1 MKGQCMKN
9 DKKLPQKWINTP
21 FAFTR
26 LSKNLSLLQQA
37 VLVKVSEQLQPF
49 IKEFFGSDLARS
61 RKVPKAL
68 FSEAVKNSGVTQIYI
83 SYAELGVPENNFFA
97 VKQAMK
103 EVLDVK
109 VEGPKKNEDGS
120 MGMHMYNVFLSGE
133 TSIKNTGVV
142 FGLNPQ
148 VIDPD
153 KHLYVLDYAFNMVEG
168 YVSHPDNIALI
179 GEVARMPM
187 IYYILRDTSG
197 NNWKERTIKLTV
209 SKIKKYL
216 GMLEF
221 SGAELVKEA
230 YPKFSQFKKNV
241 LDNSI
246 ADINRLKQL
255 GQIDVC
261 ISYEPIYNGKRK
273 VGNPVFIEFTVY
285 DTIEHMQQAEE
296 RKRQAQQSASL
307 FAEAE
312 EVKPKQGEKE
322 WQQLLAML
330 DGETGEWLGS
340 EMSDLLKK
348 VTLDDYDGKTVR
360 IIVTQEQV
368 AAMEN
373 LLGNNIL
380 KSKFSQLLG
389 HCFKGDKRKKVRLDY
404 NKLNK

>member
-1 MKGQCMKN
+1 MEET
-9 DKKLPQKWINTP
+9 KKLPQKWINTP

-49 IKEFFGSDLARS
+49 IKEFFGSDLAKS
-61 RKVPKAL
+61 RKVPKSL

-187 IYYILRDTSG
+187 IYYILRDASG
-197 NNWKERTIKLTV
+197 NNWKERSIQLTV

-216 GMLEF
+216 GMMEF
-221 SGAELVKEA
+221 SGAEIVKEA

-273 VGNPVFIEFTVY
+273 VGNPAYIEFTIY
-285 DTIEHMQQAEE
+285 DTIEQMQQALA
-296 RKRQAQQSASL
+296 KKQQTQKSASL
-307 FAEAE
+307 FDE
-312 EVKPKQGEKE
+312 ELKPGEKE
-322 WQQLLAML
+322 WQQLVDML
-330 DGETGEWLGS
+330 DGDIGAELRNVMFVS
-340 EMSDLLKK
+340 
-348 VTLDDYDGKTVR
+348 YDGKTVLLR
-360 IIVTQEQV
+360 ASREQCQKV
-368 AAMEN
+368 EN
-373 LLGNNIL
+373 CLSDDVIAHV
-380 KSKFSQLLG
+380 KKCSKQVFG
-389 HCFKGDKRKKVRLDY
+389 KVIAWNYSLSD
-404 NKLNK
+404 N

>member
-1 MKGQCMKN
+1 MEET
-9 DKKLPQKWINTP
+9 KKLPQKWINTP

-49 IKEFFGSDLARS
+49 IKEFFGSDLAKS
-61 RKVPKAL
+61 RKVPKSL

-187 IYYILRDTSG
+187 IYYILRDASG
-197 NNWKERTIKLTV
+197 NNWKERSIQLTV

-216 GMLEF
+216 GMMEF
-221 SGAELVKEA
+221 SGAEIVKEA

-273 VGNPVFIEFTVY
+273 VGNPAYIEFSIY
-285 DTIEHMQQAEE
+285 DTIGQMQQALA
-296 RKRQAQQSASL
+296 KKQKAQEHASL
-307 FAEAE
+307 FAAAE
-312 EVKPKQGEKE
+312 EVKPGEKE
-322 WQQLLAML
+322 WRQLVEML
-330 DGETGEWLGS
+330 DGDIGAELRNVVFVS
-340 EMSDLLKK
+340 
-348 VTLDDYDGKTVR
+348 YDGKTVLLKASR
-360 IIVTQEQV
+360 EQ
-368 AAMEN
+368 
-373 LLGNNIL
+373 
-380 KSKFSQLLG
+380 
-389 HCFKGDKRKKVRLDY
+389 CKKVESCLSDDVIAHVKKCSKQVFGKVIAWNY
-404 NKLNK
+404 SLSDN

>member
-1 MKGQCMKN
+1 MEET
-9 DKKLPQKWINTP
+9 KKLPQKWINTP

-49 IKEFFGSDLARS
+49 IKEFFGSDLAKS
-61 RKVPKAL
+61 RKVPKSL

-187 IYYILRDTSG
+187 IYYILRDASG
-197 NNWKERTIKLTV
+197 NNWKERSIQLTV

-216 GMLEF
+216 GMMEF
-221 SGAELVKEA
+221 SGAEIVKEA

-273 VGNPVFIEFTVY
+273 VGNPAYIEFTIY
-285 DTIEHMQQAEE
+285 DTIEQMQQALA
-296 RKRQAQQSASL
+296 RKQKAQEPASL
-307 FAEAE
+307 FAAAE
-312 EVKPKQGEKE
+312 EVKPGEKE
-322 WQQLLAML
+322 WRQLVGML
-330 DGETGEWLGS
+330 DGDIGEELR
-340 EMSDLLKK
+340 K
-348 VTLDDYDGKTVR
+348 VAFVSYNGKTVLLR
-360 IIVTQEQV
+360 ARREQCKRV
-368 AAMEN
+368 ESCLSDDVIAYV
-373 LLGNNIL
+373 
-380 KSKFSQLLG
+380 KKCSKQVFG
-389 HCFKGDKRKKVRLDY
+389 KVIAWNYSLSD
-404 NKLNK
+404 N

>member
-1 MKGQCMKN
+1 MEET
-9 DKKLPQKWINTP
+9 KKLPQKWINTP

-49 IKEFFGSDLARS
+49 IKEFFGSDLAKS
-61 RKVPKAL
+61 RKVPKSL
-68 FSEAVKNSGVTQIYI
+68 FYEAVKNSGVTQIYI

-187 IYYILRDTSG
+187 IYYILRDASG
-197 NNWKERTIKLTV
+197 NNWKERSIQLTV

-216 GMLEF
+216 GMMEF
-221 SGAELVKEA
+221 SGAEIVKEA

-273 VGNPVFIEFTVY
+273 VGNPAYIEFTIY
-285 DTIEHMQQAEE
+285 DTIEQMQQALA
-296 RKRQAQQSASL
+296 RKRKAQEPASL

-312 EVKPKQGEKE
+312 EVKSGEKE
-322 WQQLLAML
+322 WQQLVAML
-330 DGETGEWLGS
+330 DGDIGEELR
-340 EMSDLLKK
+340 K
-348 VTLDDYDGKTVR
+348 VAFVSYNGKTVLLR
-360 IIVTQEQV
+360 ASREQCKRV
-368 AAMEN
+368 ESCLSDDVIAHV
-373 LLGNNIL
+373 
-380 KSKFSQLLG
+380 KKCSKQVFG
-389 HCFKGDKRKKVRLDY
+389 KVIAWNYSLSD
-404 NKLNK
+404 N

>member
-1 MKGQCMKN
+1 MENEKN
-9 DKKLPQKWINTP
+9 LPQKWINTP

-26 LSKNLSLLQQA
+26 LSKNLSLLQQS

-49 IKEFFGSDLARS
+49 IKEFFGSDLAKS

-83 SYAELGVPENNFFA
+83 SYAELGIPENNFFA

-120 MGMHMYNVFLSGE
+120 WGMHMYNVFLSGE

-153 KHLYVLDYAFNMVEG
+153 KHLYVLDYAFNMTES

-187 IYYILRDTSG
+187 IYYILRDASG
-197 NNWKERTIKLTV
+197 NNWKDRKIRLTV

-221 SGAELVKEA
+221 SGTELVKEA

-246 ADINRLKQL
+246 ADINRLKQM
-255 GQIDVC
+255 GQLDVC
-261 ISYEPIYNGKRK
+261 VSYEPIYNGKRK
-273 VGNPVFIEFTVY
+273 IGNPAFIEFSVY
-285 DTIEHMQQAEE
+285 DTIEQMKQATQQG
-296 RKRQAQQSASL
+296 QQEQPQSL

-312 EVKPKQGEKE
+312 EVKSGEKE
-322 WQQLLAML
+322 WQQFLCLIDKEIAADFQKAQFL
-330 DGETGEWLGS
+330 S
-340 EMSDLLKK
+340 
-348 VTLDDYDGKTVR
+348 YDGMYLILGVTNRDVPTMIEKHFDKKDVLNHVEKCLTKTFGKT
-360 IIVTQEQV
+360 IT
-368 AAMEN
+368 
-373 LLGNNIL
+373 L
-380 KSKFSQLLG
+380 K
-389 HCFKGDKRKKVRLDY
+389 Y
-404 NKLNK
+404 KLMKQ

>member
-1 MKGQCMKN
+1 MEN
-9 DKKLPQKWINTP
+9 EKKLPQKWINTP

-26 LSKNLSLLQQA
+26 LSRNLSLLQQA

-49 IKEFFGSDLARS
+49 IKEFFGSDLAKS
-61 RKVPKAL
+61 KKVPKAL

-153 KHLYVLDYAFNMVEG
+153 KHLYVLDYAFNMTER

-187 IYYILRDTSG
+187 IYYILRDASG
-197 NNWKERTIKLTV
+197 NNWKDRSIRLTV

-261 ISYEPIYNGKRK
+261 ISYGGGGDGKRK
-273 VGNPVFIEFTVY
+273 VGNPAYIEFTIY
-285 DTIEHMQQAEE
+285 DTIAQMQQALA
-296 RKRQAQQSASL
+296 KKQKAQQTTSL
-307 FAEAE
+307 FDE
-312 EVKPKQGEKE
+312 EVKPGEKE
-322 WQQLLAML
+322 WQQLVEML
-330 DGETGEWLGS
+330 DGDISLELQKLVFLSYDGNKILIKATS
-340 EMSDLLKK
+340 EQRQRIENYMTDDVVARIRDLLKRAFGK
-348 VTLDDYDGKTVR
+348 SVTWKYFIAK
-360 IIVTQEQV
+360 
-368 AAMEN
+368 
-373 LLGNNIL
+373 
-380 KSKFSQLLG
+380 
-389 HCFKGDKRKKVRLDY
+389 
-404 NKLNK
+404 

>member
-1 MKGQCMKN
+1 MEET
-9 DKKLPQKWINTP
+9 KKLPQKWINTP

-49 IKEFFGSDLARS
+49 IKEFFGSDLAKS
-61 RKVPKAL
+61 RKVPKSL

-109 VEGPKKNEDGS
+109 VEGPKKNDDGS

-153 KHLYVLDYAFNMVEG
+153 KHLYVLDYAFNMTEG

-187 IYYILRDTSG
+187 IYYILRDASG
-197 NNWKERTIKLTV
+197 NNWKERSIQLTV

-216 GMLEF
+216 GMMEF
-221 SGAELVKEA
+221 SGAEIVKEA

-273 VGNPVFIEFTVY
+273 VGNPAYIEFTIY
-285 DTIEHMQQAEE
+285 DTIGQMQQALA
-296 RKRQAQQSASL
+296 KKQKAQEPASL
-307 FAEAE
+307 FAEAD
-312 EVKPKQGEKE
+312 EVKPGEKE
-322 WQQLLAML
+322 WQQLVAML
-330 DGETGEWLGS
+330 DGEIVS
-340 EMSDLLKK
+340 EMRKMAFLSYDGNTILLKASREQYKKFESCLSDDVIAHVKKCSKQVFGK
-348 VTLDDYDGKTVR
+348 VIKWNYSL
-360 IIVTQEQV
+360 
-368 AAMEN
+368 
-373 LLGNNIL
+373 
-380 KSKFSQLLG
+380 S
-389 HCFKGDKRKKVRLDY
+389 DK
-404 NKLNK
+404 

>member
-1 MKGQCMKN
+1 MEET
-9 DKKLPQKWINTP
+9 KKLPQKWINTP

-49 IKEFFGSDLARS
+49 IKEFFGSDLAKS
-61 RKVPKAL
+61 RKVPKSL

-109 VEGPKKNEDGS
+109 VEGPKKNDDGS

-153 KHLYVLDYAFNMVEG
+153 KHLYVLDYAFNMTEG

-187 IYYILRDTSG
+187 IYYILRDASG
-197 NNWKERTIKLTV
+197 NNWKERSIQLTV

-216 GMLEF
+216 GMMEF
-221 SGAELVKEA
+221 SGAEIVKEA

-241 LDNSI
+241 LDNRI

-273 VGNPVFIEFTVY
+273 VGNPAYIEFTIY
-285 DTIEHMQQAEE
+285 DTIEQMQQALAKKQKAREP
-296 RKRQAQQSASL
+296 ASL
-307 FAEAE
+307 FDE
-312 EVKPKQGEKE
+312 EVKPGKKE
-322 WQQLLAML
+322 WQQLVAML
-330 DGETGEWLGS
+330 DGDIGEELR
-340 EMSDLLKK
+340 K
-348 VTLDDYDGKTVR
+348 VVFVSYDGKTVLLKASR
-360 IIVTQEQV
+360 EQ
-368 AAMEN
+368 
-373 LLGNNIL
+373 
-380 KSKFSQLLG
+380 
-389 HCFKGDKRKKVRLDY
+389 CKKVESCLSDDVISHVKKCSKQVFGKVIAWNY
-404 NKLNK
+404 SLSDN

>member
-1 MKGQCMKN
+1 MEET
-9 DKKLPQKWINTP
+9 KKLPQKWINTP

-49 IKEFFGSDLARS
+49 IKEFFGSDLAKS
-61 RKVPKAL
+61 RKAPKSL

-153 KHLYVLDYAFNMVEG
+153 KHLYVLDYAFNMIEG

-187 IYYILRDTSG
+187 IYYILRDASG
-197 NNWKERTIKLTV
+197 NNWIERSIRLTV

-216 GMLEF
+216 GMMEF
-221 SGAELVKEA
+221 SGAEIVKEA

-273 VGNPVFIEFTVY
+273 VGNPAYIEFTVY
-285 DTIEHMQQAEE
+285 DTIEQMQQVLA
-296 RKRQAQQSASL
+296 KKQQTHQSASL
-307 FAEAE
+307 FDE
-312 EVKPKQGEKE
+312 EVKPGEKE
-322 WQQLLAML
+322 WQQLVMML
-330 DGETGEWLGS
+330 DGDIGEELR
-340 EMSDLLKK
+340 K
-348 VTLDDYDGKTVR
+348 VVFVSYDGKTVLLKASR
-360 IIVTQEQV
+360 EQ
-368 AAMEN
+368 
-373 LLGNNIL
+373 
-380 KSKFSQLLG
+380 
-389 HCFKGDKRKKVRLDY
+389 CKKVESCLSDDIIAHVKKCSKQVFGKVIAWNY
-404 NKLNK
+404 SLSDK

>member
-1 MKGQCMKN
+1 MEET
-9 DKKLPQKWINTP
+9 KKLPQKWINTP

-49 IKEFFGSDLARS
+49 IKEFFGSDLAKS
-61 RKVPKAL
+61 RKVPKSL

-187 IYYILRDTSG
+187 IYYILRDASG
-197 NNWKERTIKLTV
+197 NNWKERSIQLTV

-216 GMLEF
+216 GMMEF
-221 SGAELVKEA
+221 SGAEIVKEA

-273 VGNPVFIEFTVY
+273 VGNPAYIEFTIY
-285 DTIEHMQQAEE
+285 DTIEQMQQSLE
-296 RKRQAQQSASL
+296 RKQKAQEPASL
-307 FAEAE
+307 FAAAE
-312 EVKPKQGEKE
+312 EVKPGEKE
-322 WQQLLAML
+322 WRQLVEML
-330 DGETGEWLGS
+330 DGDIGEELR
-340 EMSDLLKK
+340 K
-348 VTLDDYDGKTVR
+348 VAFISYNGKTVLLR
-360 IIVTQEQV
+360 ASREQCKMV
-368 AAMEN
+368 ESCLSDDVIAHV
-373 LLGNNIL
+373 
-380 KSKFSQLLG
+380 KKCSKQVFG
-389 HCFKGDKRKKVRLDY
+389 KVIAWNYSLSD
-404 NKLNK
+404 N

>member
-1 MKGQCMKN
+1 M
-9 DKKLPQKWINTP
+9 
-21 FAFTR
+21 
-26 LSKNLSLLQQA
+26 SLLQQA

-49 IKEFFGSDLARS
+49 IKEFFGSDLAKS
-61 RKVPKAL
+61 KKVPKAL

-153 KHLYVLDYAFNMVEG
+153 KHLYVLDYAFNMTEG

-187 IYYILRDTSG
+187 IYYILRDASG
-197 NNWKERTIKLTV
+197 NNWKERSIRLTV

-273 VGNPVFIEFTVY
+273 VGNPAFIEFTIY
-285 DTIEHMQQAEE
+285 DTIEQMQQAILRGQRE
-296 RKRQAQQSASL
+296 QHPSL
-307 FAEAE
+307 FADDD
-312 EVKPKQGEKE
+312 VKTGEKE
-322 WQQLLAML
+322 WQQLLRMI
-330 DGETGEWLGS
+330 DK
-340 EMSDLLKK
+340 DL
-348 VTLDDYDGKTVR
+348 
-360 IIVTQEQV
+360 
-368 AAMEN
+368 AADLRKAQFLSYKGTYI
-373 LLGNNIL
+373 LLGIPNKTLYTMIEEHFNDIAVKNHIEQCL
-380 KSKFSQLLG
+380 A
-389 HCFKGDKRKKVRLDY
+389 KVFGKIIAMKY
-404 NKLNK
+404 KIIKQ

>member
-1 MKGQCMKN
+1 MENEKQ
-9 DKKLPQKWINTP
+9 LPQKWINTP

-61 RKVPKAL
+61 RKVPKSL

-187 IYYILRDTSG
+187 IYYILRDASG
-197 NNWKERTIKLTV
+197 NNWKERSIQLTV

-216 GMLEF
+216 GMMEF
-221 SGAELVKEA
+221 SGAEIVKEA

-273 VGNPVFIEFTVY
+273 VGNPAYIEFTIY
-285 DTIEHMQQAEE
+285 DTIEQMQQALA
-296 RKRQAQQSASL
+296 KKQKAQEPASL
-307 FAEAE
+307 FTEAE
-312 EVKPKQGEKE
+312 EVKSGEKE
-322 WQQLLAML
+322 WQQLVSML
-330 DGETGEWLGS
+330 DGEIGEELRKVEFVAYNEKGI
-340 EMSDLLKK
+340 LLKTSKAQHEK
-348 VTLDDYDGKTVR
+348 VESCLNDDVIKQVKDFSTKVFGKV
-360 IIVTQEQV
+360 V
-368 AAMEN
+368 N
-373 LLGNNIL
+373 WNYYLP
-380 KSKFSQLLG
+380 
-389 HCFKGDKRKKVRLDY
+389 DK
-404 NKLNK
+404 

>member
-1 MKGQCMKN
+1 MKAEIMEET
-9 DKKLPQKWINTP
+9 KKLPQKWINTP

-49 IKEFFGSDLARS
+49 IKEFFGSDLAKS
-61 RKVPKAL
+61 RKVPKSL

-187 IYYILRDTSG
+187 IYYILRDASG
-197 NNWKERTIKLTV
+197 NNWKERLIQLTV

-216 GMLEF
+216 GMMEF
-221 SGAELVKEA
+221 SGAEIVKEA

-273 VGNPVFIEFTVY
+273 VGNPAYIEFTIY
-285 DTIEHMQQAEE
+285 DTIEQMQQALA
-296 RKRQAQQSASL
+296 RKQKAQEPALL

-312 EVKPKQGEKE
+312 EVKSGEKE
-322 WQQLLAML
+322 WQHLVAML
-330 DGETGEWLGS
+330 DGDIGEELR
-340 EMSDLLKK
+340 K
-348 VTLDDYDGKTVR
+348 VAFVSYNGKTVLLR
-360 IIVTQEQV
+360 ASREQCKRV
-368 AAMEN
+368 ESCLSDDVIAHV
-373 LLGNNIL
+373 
-380 KSKFSQLLG
+380 KKCSKQVFG
-389 HCFKGDKRKKVRLDY
+389 KVIAWNYSLSD
-404 NKLNK
+404 N

>member
-1 MKGQCMKN
+1 MEETKN
-9 DKKLPQKWINTP
+9 LPQKWINTP

-49 IKEFFGSDLARS
+49 IKEFFGSDLAKS
-61 RKVPKAL
+61 RKVPKSL

-187 IYYILRDTSG
+187 IYYILRDASG
-197 NNWKERTIKLTV
+197 NNWKERSIQLTV

-216 GMLEF
+216 GMIEF
-221 SGAELVKEA
+221 SGAEIVKEA

-273 VGNPVFIEFTVY
+273 VGNPAYIEFSIY
-285 DTIEHMQQAEE
+285 DTIGQMQQALA
-296 RKRQAQQSASL
+296 KKQKAQEPASL

-312 EVKPKQGEKE
+312 EVKPGEKE
-322 WQQLLAML
+322 WQQLVAML
-330 DGETGEWLGS
+330 DGDIGAELR
-340 EMSDLLKK
+340 K
-348 VTLDDYDGKTVR
+348 VAFVSYYGKTVLLKASR
-360 IIVTQEQV
+360 EQ
-368 AAMEN
+368 
-373 LLGNNIL
+373 
-380 KSKFSQLLG
+380 
-389 HCFKGDKRKKVRLDY
+389 CKKVESCLSDDVIAHVKKCSKQLFG
-404 NKLNK
+404 KLIAWKNSLSDN

>member
-1 MKGQCMKN
+1 MEET
-9 DKKLPQKWINTP
+9 KKLPQKWINTP

-49 IKEFFGSDLARS
+49 IKEFFGSDLAKS
-61 RKVPKAL
+61 RKVPKSL

-187 IYYILRDTSG
+187 IYYILRDASG
-197 NNWKERTIKLTV
+197 NNWKERSIQLTV

-216 GMLEF
+216 GMMEF
-221 SGAELVKEA
+221 SGAEIVKEA

-273 VGNPVFIEFTVY
+273 VGNPAYIEFTIY
-285 DTIEHMQQAEE
+285 NTIEQMQQALA
-296 RKRQAQQSASL
+296 KKQQIQKSGSL
-307 FAEAE
+307 FDE
-312 EVKPKQGEKE
+312 ETKPGEKE
-322 WQQLLAML
+322 WQQLVAML
-330 DGETGEWLGS
+330 DGDIGEELR
-340 EMSDLLKK
+340 K
-348 VTLDDYDGKTVR
+348 VVFVSYDGKTVLLKASR
-360 IIVTQEQV
+360 EQ
-368 AAMEN
+368 
-373 LLGNNIL
+373 
-380 KSKFSQLLG
+380 S
-389 HCFKGDKRKKVRLDY
+389 KKVERCLSDDVIAHVKKCSKQLFGKVIAWNY
-404 NKLNK
+404 SVSDN

>member
-1 MKGQCMKN
+1 M
-9 DKKLPQKWINTP
+9 DETKKLPQKWINTP

-49 IKEFFGSDLARS
+49 IKEFFGSDLAKS
-61 RKVPKAL
+61 RKVPKSL

-187 IYYILRDTSG
+187 IYYILRDASG
-197 NNWKERTIKLTV
+197 NNWKERLIQLTV

-216 GMLEF
+216 GMMEF
-221 SGAELVKEA
+221 SGAEIVKEA

-273 VGNPVFIEFTVY
+273 VGNPAYIEFTIY
-285 DTIEHMQQAEE
+285 DTIEQMQQALA
-296 RKRQAQQSASL
+296 RKQKAQEPASL
-307 FAEAE
+307 FAAAE
-312 EVKPKQGEKE
+312 EVKPGEKE
-322 WQQLLAML
+322 WRQLVGML
-330 DGETGEWLGS
+330 DGDIGEELR
-340 EMSDLLKK
+340 K
-348 VTLDDYDGKTVR
+348 VAFVSYNGKTVLLKASR
-360 IIVTQEQV
+360 EQ
-368 AAMEN
+368 
-373 LLGNNIL
+373 
-380 KSKFSQLLG
+380 
-389 HCFKGDKRKKVRLDY
+389 CKKVESCLSDDVIAHVKKCSKQVFGKVIAWNY
-404 NKLNK
+404 SLSDN

>member
-1 MKGQCMKN
+1 MEET
-9 DKKLPQKWINTP
+9 KKLPQKWINTP

-49 IKEFFGSDLARS
+49 IKEFFGSDLAKS
-61 RKVPKAL
+61 RKVPKSL

-187 IYYILRDTSG
+187 IYYILRDASG
-197 NNWKERTIKLTV
+197 NNWKERSIQLTV

-216 GMLEF
+216 GMMEF
-221 SGAELVKEA
+221 SGAEIVKEA

-273 VGNPVFIEFTVY
+273 VGNPAYIDFTIY
-285 DTIEHMQQAEE
+285 DTIEQMQQALA
-296 RKRQAQQSASL
+296 RKQKAQEPASL
-307 FAEAE
+307 FAAAE
-312 EVKPKQGEKE
+312 EVKPGEKE
-322 WQQLLAML
+322 WRQLIAML
-330 DGETGEWLGS
+330 DGDIGEELR
-340 EMSDLLKK
+340 K
-348 VTLDDYDGKTVR
+348 VAFVSYDGKTVLLKASR
-360 IIVTQEQV
+360 EQ
-368 AAMEN
+368 
-373 LLGNNIL
+373 
-380 KSKFSQLLG
+380 
-389 HCFKGDKRKKVRLDY
+389 CKKVEICLSDDVIAHVKKCSKQVFGKVIKWNY
-404 NKLNK
+404 SVSDN

>member
-1 MKGQCMKN
+1 MEET
-9 DKKLPQKWINTP
+9 KKLPQKWINTP

-49 IKEFFGSDLARS
+49 IKEFFGSDLAKS
-61 RKVPKAL
+61 RKVPKSL

-187 IYYILRDTSG
+187 IYYILRDASG
-197 NNWKERTIKLTV
+197 NNWKERSIQLTV

-216 GMLEF
+216 GMMEF
-221 SGAELVKEA
+221 SGAEIVKEA

-273 VGNPVFIEFTVY
+273 VGNPAYIEFTIY
-285 DTIEHMQQAEE
+285 DTIEQMQQALA
-296 RKRQAQQSASL
+296 RKQKAQEPASL
-307 FAEAE
+307 FAAAE
-312 EVKPKQGEKE
+312 EVKPGEKE
-322 WQQLLAML
+322 WRQLVGML
-330 DGETGEWLGS
+330 DGDIGEELR
-340 EMSDLLKK
+340 K
-348 VTLDDYDGKTVR
+348 VAFVSYNGKTVLLR
-360 IIVTQEQV
+360 ARRGQCKRVESCLSDDVIAHVKKCSKQV
-368 AAMEN
+368 F
-373 LLGNNIL
+373 G
-380 KSKFSQLLG
+380 
-389 HCFKGDKRKKVRLDY
+389 KVIAWNYSLSD
-404 NKLNK
+404 N

>member
-1 MKGQCMKN
+1 MEET
-9 DKKLPQKWINTP
+9 KKLPQKWINTP

-49 IKEFFGSDLARS
+49 IKEFFGSDLAKS
-61 RKVPKAL
+61 RKVPKSL

-187 IYYILRDTSG
+187 IYYILRDASG
-197 NNWKERTIKLTV
+197 NNWKERSIHLTV

-216 GMLEF
+216 GMMEF
-221 SGAELVKEA
+221 SGAEIVKEA

-273 VGNPVFIEFTVY
+273 VGNPAYIEFSIY
-285 DTIEHMQQAEE
+285 DTIEQMQQALAKKQEI
-296 RKRQAQQSASL
+296 QQSASL
-307 FAEAE
+307 FDED
-312 EVKPKQGEKE
+312 VKPDEKE
-322 WQQLLAML
+322 WQQLVAML
-330 DGETGEWLGS
+330 DGDIGEELR
-340 EMSDLLKK
+340 K
-348 VTLDDYDGKTVR
+348 VVFVSYDGKTVLLKASR
-360 IIVTQEQV
+360 EQ
-368 AAMEN
+368 
-373 LLGNNIL
+373 
-380 KSKFSQLLG
+380 
-389 HCFKGDKRKKVRLDY
+389 CKKVESCLSDDVIAHVKKCSKQVFGKVIKWNY
-404 NKLNK
+404 SLSDN

>member
-1 MKGQCMKN
+1 MEET
-9 DKKLPQKWINTP
+9 KKLPQKWINTP

-49 IKEFFGSDLARS
+49 IKEFFGSDLAKS
-61 RKVPKAL
+61 RKVPKSL

-153 KHLYVLDYAFNMVEG
+153 KHLYVLDYAFNMTEG

-187 IYYILRDTSG
+187 IYYILRDASG
-197 NNWKERTIKLTV
+197 NNWKERSIQLTV

-216 GMLEF
+216 GMMEF
-221 SGAELVKEA
+221 SGAEIVKEA

-273 VGNPVFIEFTVY
+273 VGNPAYIEFTIY
-285 DTIEHMQQAEE
+285 DTIEQMQQALA
-296 RKRQAQQSASL
+296 KKQKAQEPASL

-312 EVKPKQGEKE
+312 EVFKPGEKD
-322 WQQLLAML
+322 WQMFVATLHGDVGKELR
-330 DGETGEWLGS
+330 
-340 EMSDLLKK
+340 K
-348 VTLDDYDGKTVR
+348 VEFVSYDGKTVLIKASREQCQR
-360 IIVTQEQV
+360 IEKYLTDDV
-368 AAMEN
+368 
-373 LLGNNIL
+373 L
-380 KSKFSQLLG
+380 KYMKNHAKKIFGKVIGLNYFLS
-389 HCFKGDKRKKVRLDY
+389 DK
-404 NKLNK
+404 

>member
-1 MKGQCMKN
+1 MEET
-9 DKKLPQKWINTP
+9 KKLPQKWINTP

-49 IKEFFGSDLARS
+49 IKEFFGSDLAKS
-61 RKVPKAL
+61 RKVPKSL

-187 IYYILRDTSG
+187 IYYILRDASG
-197 NNWKERTIKLTV
+197 NNWKERSIQLTV

-216 GMLEF
+216 GMMEF
-221 SGAELVKEA
+221 SGAEIVKEA

-273 VGNPVFIEFTVY
+273 VGNPAYIEFTIY
-285 DTIEHMQQAEE
+285 DTIEQMQQALA
-296 RKRQAQQSASL
+296 RKQKAQEPASL
-307 FAEAE
+307 FAAAE
-312 EVKPKQGEKE
+312 EVKPGEKE
-322 WQQLLAML
+322 WRQLVGMI
-330 DGETGEWLGS
+330 DGDIGEELR
-340 EMSDLLKK
+340 K
-348 VTLDDYDGKTVR
+348 VAFVSYNGKTVLLKASR
-360 IIVTQEQV
+360 EQ
-368 AAMEN
+368 
-373 LLGNNIL
+373 
-380 KSKFSQLLG
+380 
-389 HCFKGDKRKKVRLDY
+389 CKKVESCLSDDVIAHVKKCSKQVFGKVIAWNY
-404 NKLNK
+404 SLSDN

>member
-1 MKGQCMKN
+1 MENEKQ
-9 DKKLPQKWINTP
+9 LPQKWINTP

-68 FSEAVKNSGVTQIYI
+68 FSEAVKKSGVTQIYI

-103 EVLDVK
+103 EVLDLK
-109 VEGPKKNEDGS
+109 VEGPKKNEDGTW
-120 MGMHMYNVFLSGE
+120 GMHMYNVFLSGE

-153 KHLYVLDYAFNMVEG
+153 KHLYVLDYAFNMTEG

-187 IYYILRDTSG
+187 IYYILRDASG
-197 NNWKERTIKLTV
+197 NNWKERKIRLTV

-221 SGAELVKEA
+221 SGTELVKEA

-241 LDNSI
+241 LDNSL
-246 ADINRLKQL
+246 ADINRLKQM
-255 GQIDVC
+255 GQLDVC
-261 ISYEPIYNGKRK
+261 VSYDPIYNGKRK
-273 VGNPVFIEFTVY
+273 VGNPAFIEFTIY
-285 DTIEHMQQAEE
+285 DTIEQMQQATQQ
-296 RKRQAQQSASL
+296 RQHKQQPVL
-307 FAEAE
+307 FADAPEIN
-312 EVKPKQGEKE
+312 PGEKE
-322 WQQLLAML
+322 WDAFLKAYRGAFANNIYNFRFYSFENDTVHVTGPRDMYVSFQGAIADNPKEETLAFFRQL
-330 DGETGEWLGS
+330 S
-340 EMSDLLKK
+340 ECYGREVKF
-348 VTLDDYDGKTVR
+348 R
-360 IIVTQEQV
+360 IIC
-368 AAMEN
+368 N
-373 LLGNNIL
+373 
-380 KSKFSQLLG
+380 
-389 HCFKGDKRKKVRLDY
+389 
-404 NKLNK
+404 

>member
-1 MKGQCMKN
+1 MEET
-9 DKKLPQKWINTP
+9 KKLPQKWINTP

-49 IKEFFGSDLARS
+49 IKEFFGSDLAKS
-61 RKVPKAL
+61 RKVPKSL

-187 IYYILRDTSG
+187 IYYILRDASG
-197 NNWKERTIKLTV
+197 NNWKERSIQLTV

-216 GMLEF
+216 GMMEF
-221 SGAELVKEA
+221 SGAEIVKEA

-273 VGNPVFIEFTVY
+273 VGNPAYIEFTIY
-285 DTIEHMQQAEE
+285 DTIEQMQQALA
-296 RKRQAQQSASL
+296 KKQQIQKSGSL
-307 FAEAE
+307 FDE
-312 EVKPKQGEKE
+312 ETKPGEKE
-322 WQQLLAML
+322 WQQLVAML
-330 DGETGEWLGS
+330 DGDIGEELR
-340 EMSDLLKK
+340 K
-348 VTLDDYDGKTVR
+348 VVFVSYDGKTVLLR
-360 IIVTQEQV
+360 ASREQ
-368 AAMEN
+368 
-373 LLGNNIL
+373 
-380 KSKFSQLLG
+380 
-389 HCFKGDKRKKVRLDY
+389 CKKVESCLSDDVIAHVKKCSKQLFGKVIAWNY
-404 NKLNK
+404 SVSDN

>member
-1 MKGQCMKN
+1 MEN
-9 DKKLPQKWINTP
+9 EKKLPQKWINTP

-26 LSKNLSLLQQA
+26 LSRNLSLLQQA

-49 IKEFFGSDLARS
+49 IKEFFGSDLAKS
-61 RKVPKAL
+61 KKVPKAL

-153 KHLYVLDYAFNMVEG
+153 KHLYVLDYAFNMTEG

-187 IYYILRDTSG
+187 IYYILRDASG
-197 NNWKERTIKLTV
+197 NNWKERSIRLTV

-273 VGNPVFIEFTVY
+273 VGNPAFIEFTIY
-285 DTIEHMQQAEE
+285 DTIEQMQQALA
-296 RKRQAQQSASL
+296 KKQQTQQSASL
-307 FAEAE
+307 FDD
-312 EVKPKQGEKE
+312 EVKPGEKE
-322 WQQLLAML
+322 WQQLLRL
-330 DGETGEWLGS
+330 IDK
-340 EMSDLLKK
+340 DL
-348 VTLDDYDGKTVR
+348 
-360 IIVTQEQV
+360 
-368 AAMEN
+368 AADLRKAQFLSYKGTYL
-373 LLGNNIL
+373 LLGIPNKALYTMIEEHFNDIAV
-380 KSKFSQLLG
+380 
-389 HCFKGDKRKKVRLDY
+389 KKHIEQCLAKVFGKAITMKY
-404 NKLNK
+404 KIVKQ

>member
-1 MKGQCMKN
+1 MEET
-9 DKKLPQKWINTP
+9 KKLPQKWINTP

-49 IKEFFGSDLARS
+49 IKEFFGSDLAKS
-61 RKVPKAL
+61 RKVPKSL

-187 IYYILRDTSG
+187 IYYILRDASG
-197 NNWKERTIKLTV
+197 NNWKERSIQLAV

-216 GMLEF
+216 GMMEF
-221 SGAELVKEA
+221 SGAEIVKEA

-273 VGNPVFIEFTVY
+273 VGNPAYIEFTIY
-285 DTIEHMQQAEE
+285 DTIEQMQQALV
-296 RKRQAQQSASL
+296 KKQKAQQPASL
-307 FAEAE
+307 FIE
-312 EVKPKQGEKE
+312 EVKPGENE
-322 WQQLLAML
+322 WQQLVAML
-330 DGETGEWLGS
+330 DGDIGEELR
-340 EMSDLLKK
+340 K
-348 VTLDDYDGKTVR
+348 VVFVSYDGKTVLLKASR
-360 IIVTQEQV
+360 EQ
-368 AAMEN
+368 
-373 LLGNNIL
+373 
-380 KSKFSQLLG
+380 
-389 HCFKGDKRKKVRLDY
+389 CKKVESCLSDDVIAHVKKCSKQVFDKVIAWNY
-404 NKLNK
+404 SLSDN

>member
-1 MKGQCMKN
+1 MKAEIMEET
-9 DKKLPQKWINTP
+9 KKLPQKWINTP

-49 IKEFFGSDLARS
+49 IKEFFGSDLAKS
-61 RKVPKAL
+61 RKVPKSL

-187 IYYILRDTSG
+187 IYYILRDASG
-197 NNWKERTIKLTV
+197 NNWKERLIQLTV

-216 GMLEF
+216 GMMEF
-221 SGAELVKEA
+221 SGAEIVKEA

-261 ISYEPIYNGKRK
+261 ISYEAIYNGKRK
-273 VGNPVFIEFTVY
+273 VGNPAYIEFTIY
-285 DTIEHMQQAEE
+285 DTIEQMQQALA
-296 RKRQAQQSASL
+296 RKQKAQEPASL
-307 FAEAE
+307 FAAAE
-312 EVKPKQGEKE
+312 EVKPGEKE
-322 WQQLLAML
+322 WRQLVGML
-330 DGETGEWLGS
+330 DGDIGEELR
-340 EMSDLLKK
+340 K
-348 VTLDDYDGKTVR
+348 VAFVSYNGKTVLLR
-360 IIVTQEQV
+360 ASREQCKRV
-368 AAMEN
+368 ESCLSDDVIAHV
-373 LLGNNIL
+373 
-380 KSKFSQLLG
+380 KKCSKQVFG
-389 HCFKGDKRKKVRLDY
+389 KVIAWNYSLSD
-404 NKLNK
+404 N

>member
-1 MKGQCMKN
+1 MEN
-9 DKKLPQKWINTP
+9 EKKLPQKWINTP

-26 LSKNLSLLQQA
+26 LSRNLSLLQQA

-49 IKEFFGSDLARS
+49 IKEFFGSDLAKS
-61 RKVPKAL
+61 KKVPKAL

-109 VEGPKKNEDGS
+109 VEGPRKNEDGS

-153 KHLYVLDYAFNMVEG
+153 KHLYVLDYAFNMTEG

-187 IYYILRDTSG
+187 IYYILRDASG
-197 NNWKERTIKLTV
+197 NNWKERSIRLTV

-273 VGNPVFIEFTVY
+273 VGNPAFIEFTVY
-285 DTIEHMQQAEE
+285 DTIEQMQQTLT
-296 RKRQAQQSASL
+296 KKQQAQQSVSL
-307 FAEAE
+307 FDEAE
-312 EVKPKQGEKE
+312 VIKPGEKE
-322 WQQLLAML
+322 WQQLVTML
-330 DGETGEWLGS
+330 HGEIGEELQ
-340 EMSDLLKK
+340 K
-348 VTLDDYDGKTVR
+348 VEFVSYDGKTVLIKSSR
-360 IIVTQEQV
+360 AQCQKIEKCLTDDVINYIKKCSKQV
-368 AAMEN
+368 FGKVIGWKYS
-373 LLGNNIL
+373 L
-380 KSKFSQLLG
+380 S
-389 HCFKGDKRKKVRLDY
+389 DK
-404 NKLNK
+404 

>member
-1 MKGQCMKN
+1 MENEKQ
-9 DKKLPQKWINTP
+9 LPQKWINTP

-49 IKEFFGSDLARS
+49 IKEFFGSDLAKS

-120 MGMHMYNVFLSGE
+120 WGMHMYNVFLSGE

-153 KHLYVLDYAFNMVEG
+153 KHLYVLDYAFNMTEG

-187 IYYILRDTSG
+187 IYYILRDASG
-197 NNWKERTIKLTV
+197 NNWKERKIRLTV

-221 SGAELVKEA
+221 SGTELVKEA

-246 ADINRLKQL
+246 ADINRLKQM
-255 GQIDVC
+255 GQLDVC
-261 ISYEPIYNGKRK
+261 VLYEPIYNGKRK
-273 VGNPVFIEFTVY
+273 VGNPAFIEFCVY
-285 DTIEHMQQAEE
+285 DTLEQMRSDEIRKQQAG
-296 RKRQAQQSASL
+296 QPVSM
-307 FAEAE
+307 FADAKEI
-312 EVKPKQGEKE
+312 KPGEKE
-322 WQQLLAML
+322 WQQLVSML
-330 DGETGEWLGS
+330 DGKIGEELRKVEFVSYDEKKGI
-340 EMSDLLKK
+340 LLKAS
-348 VTLDDYDGKTVR
+348 R
-360 IIVTQEQV
+360 AQ
-368 AAMEN
+368 A
-373 LLGNNIL
+373 
-380 KSKFSQLLG
+380 
-389 HCFKGDKRKKVRLDY
+389 KKVESCLTDDVIKQVKTCSVKVFGKVINWNY
-404 NKLNK
+404 SLTDK

>member
-1 MKGQCMKN
+1 MENEKQ
-9 DKKLPQKWINTP
+9 LPQKWINTP

-49 IKEFFGSDLARS
+49 VKEFFGSDLARS

-109 VEGPKKNEDGS
+109 VEGPKKNEDGTW
-120 MGMHMYNVFLSGE
+120 GMHMYNVFLGGE

-153 KHLYVLDYAFNMVEG
+153 KHLYVLDYAFNMTEG

-187 IYYILRDTSG
+187 IYYILRDASG
-197 NNWKERTIKLTV
+197 NNWKERKIRLTV

-221 SGAELVKEA
+221 SGTELVKEA

-241 LDNSI
+241 LDNSL
-246 ADINRLKQL
+246 ADINRLKQM
-255 GQIDVC
+255 GQLDVC
-261 ISYEPIYNGKRK
+261 VSYEPIYNGKRK
-273 VGNPVFIEFTVY
+273 VGNPAFIEFTIY
-285 DTIEHMQQAEE
+285 DTIEQMQQATQQ
-296 RKRQAQQSASL
+296 RQHKQQPVL
-307 FAEAE
+307 FADAPEI
-312 EVKPKQGEKE
+312 KPGEKE
-322 WQQLLAML
+322 WDAFLKAYRGAFANNIYNFRFYSFENDTVHVTGPRDMYVSFQGAIAGNPKEETLAFFRQL
-330 DGETGEWLGS
+330 S
-340 EMSDLLKK
+340 ECYGREVKF
-348 VTLDDYDGKTVR
+348 R
-360 IIVTQEQV
+360 IIC
-368 AAMEN
+368 N
-373 LLGNNIL
+373 
-380 KSKFSQLLG
+380 
-389 HCFKGDKRKKVRLDY
+389 
-404 NKLNK
+404 

>member
-1 MKGQCMKN
+1 MEN

-49 IKEFFGSDLARS
+49 IKEFFGSDLAKS

-153 KHLYVLDYAFNMVEG
+153 KHLYVLDYAFNMTEG

-187 IYYILRDTSG
+187 IYYILRDASG
-197 NNWKERTIKLTV
+197 NNWKERSIRLTV

-246 ADINRLKQL
+246 ADINRLKQS

-273 VGNPVFIEFTVY
+273 VGNPAFIEFTVY
-285 DTIEHMQQAEE
+285 DTIEQMQQALV
-296 RKRQAQQSASL
+296 KKQQAQQPASL
-307 FAEAE
+307 FGE
-312 EVKPKQGEKE
+312 EVKPGERE
-322 WQQLLAML
+322 WQQLVAML
-330 DGETGEWLGS
+330 DGDIVS
-340 EMSDLLKK
+340 ELRKVAFVSYNGKTILLKAS
-348 VTLDDYDGKTVR
+348 R
-360 IIVTQEQV
+360 EQ
-368 AAMEN
+368 
-373 LLGNNIL
+373 
-380 KSKFSQLLG
+380 
-389 HCFKGDKRKKVRLDY
+389 RKKVESYLSDDIIAY
-404 NKLNK
+404 INKCAKQVFGEVTEWRYLLSDK

>member
-1 MKGQCMKN
+1 MEN
-9 DKKLPQKWINTP
+9 EKKLPQKWINTP

-26 LSKNLSLLQQA
+26 LSRNLSLLQQA

-49 IKEFFGSDLARS
+49 IKEFFGSDLAKS
-61 RKVPKAL
+61 KKVPKAL

-109 VEGPKKNEDGS
+109 VEGPRKNEDGS

-153 KHLYVLDYAFNMVEG
+153 KHLYVLDYAFNMTEG

-187 IYYILRDTSG
+187 IYYILRDASG
-197 NNWKERTIKLTV
+197 NNWKERSIRLTV

-273 VGNPVFIEFTVY
+273 VGNPAFIEFTVY
-285 DTIEHMQQAEE
+285 DTIEQMQQTLT
-296 RKRQAQQSASL
+296 KKQQAQQSVS
-307 FAEAE
+307 FFDEAE
-312 EVKPKQGEKE
+312 EIKPGKKE
-322 WQQLLAML
+322 WQQLVTML
-330 DGETGEWLGS
+330 HGEIGEELQ
-340 EMSDLLKK
+340 K
-348 VTLDDYDGKTVR
+348 VEFVSYDGKTVLIKASR
-360 IIVTQEQV
+360 EQCQKIEKCLTDDV
-368 AAMEN
+368 IN
-373 LLGNNIL
+373 YI
-380 KSKFSQLLG
+380 KKCSKQVFGKVIGWKYSLS
-389 HCFKGDKRKKVRLDY
+389 DK
-404 NKLNK
+404 

>member
-1 MKGQCMKN
+1 MEET
-9 DKKLPQKWINTP
+9 KKLPQKWINTP

-49 IKEFFGSDLARS
+49 IKEFFGSDLAKS
-61 RKVPKAL
+61 RKVPKSL

-187 IYYILRDTSG
+187 IYYILRDASG
-197 NNWKERTIKLTV
+197 NNWKERLIQLTV

-216 GMLEF
+216 GMMEF
-221 SGAELVKEA
+221 SGAEIVKEA

-273 VGNPVFIEFTVY
+273 VGNPAYIEFTIY
-285 DTIEHMQQAEE
+285 DTIEQMQQALA
-296 RKRQAQQSASL
+296 RKQKAQEPASL
-307 FAEAE
+307 FAAAE
-312 EVKPKQGEKE
+312 EVKSGEKE
-322 WQQLLAML
+322 WRQLVEML
-330 DGETGEWLGS
+330 DGDIGAELR
-340 EMSDLLKK
+340 K
-348 VTLDDYDGKTVR
+348 VVFVSYDGKTVLLKASR
-360 IIVTQEQV
+360 EQ
-368 AAMEN
+368 
-373 LLGNNIL
+373 
-380 KSKFSQLLG
+380 
-389 HCFKGDKRKKVRLDY
+389 CKKVESCLSDDVIAHVKKCSKQVFGKVIAWNY
-404 NKLNK
+404 SLSDN

>member
-1 MKGQCMKN
+1 MEET
-9 DKKLPQKWINTP
+9 KKLPQKWINTP

-49 IKEFFGSDLARS
+49 IKEFFGSDLAKS
-61 RKVPKAL
+61 RKVPKSL

-187 IYYILRDTSG
+187 IYYILRDASG
-197 NNWKERTIKLTV
+197 NNWKERSIQLTV

-216 GMLEF
+216 GMMEF
-221 SGAELVKEA
+221 SGAEIVKEA

-273 VGNPVFIEFTVY
+273 VGNPAYIEFTIY
-285 DTIEHMQQAEE
+285 DTIEQMQQALA
-296 RKRQAQQSASL
+296 RKQKAQEPASL
-307 FAEAE
+307 FAAAE
-312 EVKPKQGEKE
+312 EVKPGEKE
-322 WQQLLAML
+322 WRQLVGML
-330 DGETGEWLGS
+330 DGDIGEELR
-340 EMSDLLKK
+340 K
-348 VTLDDYDGKTVR
+348 VAFVSYNGKTVLLR
-360 IIVTQEQV
+360 ARREQ
-368 AAMEN
+368 
-373 LLGNNIL
+373 
-380 KSKFSQLLG
+380 
-389 HCFKGDKRKKVRLDY
+389 CKKVESCLSDDVIAY
-404 NKLNK
+404 VKKCSKQVFGKVIAWNYSLSDN

>member
-1 MKGQCMKN
+1 MEET
-9 DKKLPQKWINTP
+9 KKLPQKWINTP

-49 IKEFFGSDLARS
+49 IKEFFGSDLAKS
-61 RKVPKAL
+61 RKVPKSL

-187 IYYILRDTSG
+187 IYYILRDASG
-197 NNWKERTIKLTV
+197 NNWKERSIQLTV

-216 GMLEF
+216 GMMEF
-221 SGAELVKEA
+221 SGAEIVKEA

-273 VGNPVFIEFTVY
+273 VGNPAYIEFTIY
-285 DTIEHMQQAEE
+285 DTIEQMQQALA
-296 RKRQAQQSASL
+296 RKQKAQEPASL
-307 FAEAE
+307 FAAAE
-312 EVKPKQGEKE
+312 EVKPGEKE
-322 WQQLLAML
+322 WQQLVEML
-330 DGETGEWLGS
+330 DGDIGAELR
-340 EMSDLLKK
+340 K
-348 VTLDDYDGKTVR
+348 VVFVSYDGKTVLLKASR
-360 IIVTQEQV
+360 EQ
-368 AAMEN
+368 
-373 LLGNNIL
+373 
-380 KSKFSQLLG
+380 
-389 HCFKGDKRKKVRLDY
+389 CKKVESCLSDDIIAHVKKCSKQVFGKVIAWNY
-404 NKLNK
+404 SLSDN

>member
-1 MKGQCMKN
+1 MEET
-9 DKKLPQKWINTP
+9 KKLPQKWINTP

-49 IKEFFGSDLARS
+49 IKEFFGSDLAKS
-61 RKVPKAL
+61 RKVPKSL

-187 IYYILRDTSG
+187 IYYILRDASG
-197 NNWKERTIKLTV
+197 NNWKERLIQLTV

-216 GMLEF
+216 GMMEF
-221 SGAELVKEA
+221 SGAEIVKEA

-273 VGNPVFIEFTVY
+273 VGNPAYIEFTIY
-285 DTIEHMQQAEE
+285 DTIEQMQQALA
-296 RKRQAQQSASL
+296 RKQKAQEPASL

-312 EVKPKQGEKE
+312 EVKSGESE
-322 WQQLLAML
+322 WQQLVAML
-330 DGETGEWLGS
+330 DGDIGEELR
-340 EMSDLLKK
+340 K
-348 VTLDDYDGKTVR
+348 VAFVSYNGKTVLLR
-360 IIVTQEQV
+360 ASREQCKRV
-368 AAMEN
+368 ESCLSDDVIAHV
-373 LLGNNIL
+373 
-380 KSKFSQLLG
+380 KKCSKQVFG
-389 HCFKGDKRKKVRLDY
+389 KVIAWNYSLSD
-404 NKLNK
+404 N

>member
-1 MKGQCMKN
+1 MEN
-9 DKKLPQKWINTP
+9 EKKLPQKWINTP

-26 LSKNLSLLQQA
+26 LSRNLSLLQQA

-49 IKEFFGSDLARS
+49 IKEFFGSDLAKS
-61 RKVPKAL
+61 KKVPKAL

-153 KHLYVLDYAFNMVEG
+153 KHLYVLDYAFNMTEG

-187 IYYILRDTSG
+187 IYYILRDASG
-197 NNWKERTIKLTV
+197 NNWKERSIRLTV

-246 ADINRLKQL
+246 GDINRLKQL

-273 VGNPVFIEFTVY
+273 VGNPAFIEFTIY
-285 DTIEHMQQAEE
+285 DTIEQMQQAIA
-296 RKRQAQQSASL
+296 KKQQTQQSASL
-307 FAEAE
+307 FDD
-312 EVKPKQGEKE
+312 EVKPGEKE
-322 WQQLLAML
+322 WQQLLRL
-330 DGETGEWLGS
+330 IDK
-340 EMSDLLKK
+340 DL
-348 VTLDDYDGKTVR
+348 
-360 IIVTQEQV
+360 
-368 AAMEN
+368 AADLRKAQFLSYEGTHI
-373 LLGNNIL
+373 LLGIPNKTLYTMIEEHFNDIAV
-380 KSKFSQLLG
+380 
-389 HCFKGDKRKKVRLDY
+389 KKHIEQCLAKVFGKIIAMKY
-404 NKLNK
+404 KIIKQ

>member
-1 MKGQCMKN
+1 MEET
-9 DKKLPQKWINTP
+9 KKLPQKWINTP

-49 IKEFFGSDLARS
+49 IKEFFGSDLAKS
-61 RKVPKAL
+61 RKVPKSL

-187 IYYILRDTSG
+187 IYYILRDASG
-197 NNWKERTIKLTV
+197 NNWKERSIQLTV

-216 GMLEF
+216 GMMEF
-221 SGAELVKEA
+221 SGAEIVKEA

-273 VGNPVFIEFTVY
+273 VGNPAYIEFTIY
-285 DTIEHMQQAEE
+285 DTIEQMQQAFA
-296 RKRQAQQSASL
+296 KKQKAQEPASL
-307 FAEAE
+307 FAAAE
-312 EVKPKQGEKE
+312 EVRPGEKE
-322 WQQLLAML
+322 WQQLVAML
-330 DGETGEWLGS
+330 DGDIGEELR
-340 EMSDLLKK
+340 K
-348 VTLDDYDGKTVR
+348 VVFVSYDGKTILLR
-360 IIVTQEQV
+360 ASREQ
-368 AAMEN
+368 
-373 LLGNNIL
+373 
-380 KSKFSQLLG
+380 
-389 HCFKGDKRKKVRLDY
+389 CKKVESCLSDDVIAHVKKCSKQVFGKVIAWNY
-404 NKLNK
+404 SLSDN